1 MFMRSFTYILCLIS
15 IQLSAQTGIIWSEPI
30 MISDET
36 TGYDHPRISLNGDEG
51 AVVIWGNEGDMYF
64 SRQEGISF
72 TTPLMLNSP
81 ETSISTFSWA
91 GPDIASKGDTIYI
104 VFKEEPEDLARIY
117 CISSYDGGITF
128 NTPKI
133 VDGMIGDHYS
143 RFPSVTVSDD
153 GNPIV
158 AFMKLDT
165 FFLDPKYVVVTSD
178 NFGNSFTMD
187 VTASIF
193 SGGEVCD
200 CCPVGITAKGNY
212 VATLYRDNLD
222 NLRNSWAG
230 ISTDGGNSFENGIQ
244 IDQTDWTVFAC
255 PASGPDGVIIGDNL
269 YSVFMSSGEG
279 DSRVYYSTSS
289 LTELTDEPDMR
300 VSPEFE
306 GLSVQNYPRIASYG
320 NAVAMVWKQVENS
333 KATIPISFTNDINN
347 GFPPDYDTIAY
358 LDFYGLENADVAVS
372 SNKVHVVWQDNYNNA
387 VMYRE
392 GAYVDPVL
400 VEEVFLE
407 NDIKVFPNPSSSIIT
422 ITSKIGISSVNLND
436 IQNRKVKNIVGG
448 GNNNLLMP
456 VSELA
461 SGIYFLIVID
471 INGAT
476 ITKKVIIEK

>member
-15 IQLSAQTGIIWSEPI
+15 LQLSAQTGIIWSEPI

-51 AVVIWGNEGDMYF
+51 ALVIWGNEGDMYF

-104 VFKEEPEDLARIY
+104 VFKEEPEDMARIY
-117 CISSYDGGITF
+117 CVASYDGGITF
-128 NTPKI
+128 DTLEI

-143 RFPSVTVSDD
+143 RFPSVTVKED
-153 GNPIV
+153 GNPAI
-158 AFMKLDT
+158 AFMKLNT
-165 FFLDPKYVVVTSD
+165 SFLDPKYVVVTSD
-178 NFGNSFTMD
+178 DFGNSFNMD
-187 VTASIF
+187 VTASNF

-200 CCPVGITAKGNY
+200 CCPVGITANDNY

-289 LTELTDEPDMR
+289 LTELTDEPDKR

-372 SNKVHVVWQDNYNNA
+372 SNKVHVVWQDNYSNA

-392 GAYVDPVL
+392 GTYVEPVL
-400 VEEVFLE
+400 LEEITTQNE
-407 NDIKVFPNPSSSIIT
+407 IKVFPNPAETAFNINSEIGLAT
-422 ITSKIGISSVNLND
+422 IRLYDVQQRL
-436 IQNRKVKNIVGG
+436 VKNLDLNGNKIV
-448 GNNNLLMP
+448 NIPINKLT
-456 VSELA
+456 
-461 SGIYFLIVID
+461 SGIFFIEIKDV
-471 INGAT
+471 NGAVQT
-476 ITKKVIIEK
+476 EKIIIQ

>member
-1 MFMRSFTYILCLIS
+1 MRSFTYILCLIS

-36 TGYDHPRISLNGDEG
+36 TGYDHPRIALTGDDG

-104 VFKEEPEDLARIY
+104 VFKEEPEDMARIY
-117 CISSYDGGITF
+117 CVASYDGGITF
-128 NTPKI
+128 DTLEI

-143 RFPSVTVSDD
+143 RFPSVTVKED
-153 GNPIV
+153 GNPAI
-158 AFMKLDT
+158 AFMKLNT
-165 FFLDPKYVVVTSD
+165 SFLDPKYVVVTSD
-178 NFGNSFTMD
+178 DFGNSFNMD
-187 VTASIF
+187 VTASNF

-200 CCPVGITAKGNY
+200 CCPVGITAKDNY
-212 VATLYRDNLD
+212 VVTLYRDNLD

-230 ISTDGGNSFENGIQ
+230 ISTDGGISFENGIQ

-269 YSVFMSSGEG
+269 YSVFMSAGEG
-279 DSRVYYSTSS
+279 DSRVYFSTSS
-289 LTELTDEPDMR
+289 LTEFTDEPDMR

-306 GLSVQNYPRIASYG
+306 GLSVQNYPRIASFG

-372 SNKVHVVWQDNYNNA
+372 SNKVHVVWQDNYSNA

-392 GAYVDPVL
+392 GTYVEPVL
-400 VEEVFLE
+400 LEEATTQNV
-407 NDIKVFPNPSSSIIT
+407 IKVFPNPAESAFNINSEIGLET
-422 ITSKIGISSVNLND
+422 IRLYDAQQGI
-436 IQNRKVKNIVGG
+436 VKNLDLNGNKIVNIPINKLTPG
-448 GNNNLLMP
+448 L
-456 VSELA
+456 
-461 SGIYFLIVID
+461 FLIVIKD
-471 INGAT
+471 VNGAVHT
-476 ITKKVIIEK
+476 EKIIIQ